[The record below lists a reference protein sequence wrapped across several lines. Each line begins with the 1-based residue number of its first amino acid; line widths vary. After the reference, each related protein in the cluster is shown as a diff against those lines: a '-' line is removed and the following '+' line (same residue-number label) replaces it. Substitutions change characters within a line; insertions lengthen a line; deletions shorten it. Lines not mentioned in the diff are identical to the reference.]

1 MTGRDT
7 KISDLN
13 GDANAGG
20 RIAIIAGG
28 GKVPVQIAHYLR
40 KNQQEP
46 FIIML
51 AGEADPALYA
61 FEHEE
66 ISVAAI
72 GKLVCVLKEQQIKRV
87 VIIGSVR
94 RRPKITDLRPD
105 LSTLKFLGR
114 FVSGLVSGDNEL
126 LSKIVE
132 TIEEIGVKVVG
143 AHDVMP
149 QLLAPMGKIA
159 GSMPTASQ
167 RGSIARGIEA
177 ALALGVI
184 DAGQCCVVIGRNIIA
199 LEGVEGT
206 DAMLQRVA
214 DQKQHGRLTNTRGG
228 VLVKM
233 CKPQQD
239 KRVDLPTIGQST
251 IENAALAMLDG
262 IAVHGDNAMIVDVE
276 DVIKQAD
283 AADMFIIGIDGTYG
297 SSQND

>member
-40 KNQQEP
+40 QNQQEP
-46 FIIML
+46 FIITL
-51 AGEADPALYA
+51 AGEADPALNA

-72 GKLVCVLKEQQIKRV
+72 GKLVSVLKQQQIKRV

-143 AHDVMP
+143 AHEVMP

-159 GSMPTASQ
+159 GSSPSASQ
-167 RGSIARGIEA
+167 RASIARGIEA
-177 ALALGVI
+177 ALALGAI
-184 DAGQCCVVIGRNIIA
+184 DAGQCCVVIGRNIVA

-262 IAVHGDNAMIVDVE
+262 IAVHGENAMIVDVE